1 MLRPY
6 ITHQILPW
14 NGSTLIKTSKKKGCL
29 IREIICMRHD
39 SPNHWRMLHTD
50 MLATHKNKWNI
61 PTHTFPS
68 SLSGRRFCGSL
79 RSFLS
84 FNTMLS
90 LNSTFIW
97 AYWAYIHKCGPCSL
111 TYLCVS
117 GSQMTVSICLEVLI
131 LICFIFHPTH
141 LLFLFFCFCLSS
153 GTEFHL
159 HLFNY
164 ALLIPK
170 SPEQHL
176 LSLLVSLKCENYL
189 MKL

>member
-97 AYWAYIHKCGPCSL
+97 AYWAYIHKCGPCSNPHWH
-111 TYLCVS
+111 TCVS
-117 GSQMTVSICLEVLI
+117 AVHRWLWVFVWKSWYSSVSSSIPRICFFSSFAFAYPWGQSSTFICLI
-131 LICFIFHPTH
+131 MRF
-141 LLFLFFCFCLSS
+141 
-153 GTEFHL
+153 
-159 HLFNY
+159 
-164 ALLIPK
+164 
-170 SPEQHL
+170 
-176 LSLLVSLKCENYL
+176 
-189 MKL
+189 